1 MSSSD
6 RAFNF
11 SSVAEV
17 IAALEAPVKHPAN
30 DWLTN
35 ANAGEVWGLSGICE
49 DRGISTP
56 REARRAL
63 ASPLFPQ
70 GVARIERLAA
80 KINAPLPVSV
90 RRVARRAPQGD
101 ELDMQ
106 RVWNGEL
113 DTAWR
118 EMKRAARVGPAR
130 VLIAVNASISGG
142 ESAETL
148 AWRGVAALA
157 LAEALLG
164 AGHMVR
170 VVSAYQGSTADGVS
184 SKFSCSCIVMD
195 CGDMFDINKAANL
208 LASGVLARG
217 ILYDLQ
223 TRSSSHEVSR
233 SIGYVEP
240 LSESTLDVAGFDTVA
255 IADSDIRNAASAT
268 KWITARVAE
277 IDARNGDTLAA

>member
-1 MSSSD
+1 MRGNRSFS
-6 RAFNF
+6 F

-17 IAALEAPVKHPAN
+17 LAALDKAPAHPSN

-35 ANAGEVWGLSGICE
+35 AHAGEIWGRGGICE

-63 ASPLFPQ
+63 ANPMFPA
-70 GVARIERLAA
+70 GVERIQRLAA
-80 KINAPLPVSV
+80 QINAPTPVSV

-118 EMKRAARVGPAR
+118 EMARAARVGPAR

-170 VVSAYQGSTADGVS
+170 VVSAYQGRTADSAS
-184 SKFSCSCIVMD
+184 SRFTCECVVMD
-195 CGDMFDINKAANL
+195 CGEAFDIHKAASL
-208 LASGVLARG
+208 LASGLLARG

-223 TRSSSHEVSR
+223 TRSSIYPVNK

-240 LSESTLDVAGFDTVA
+240 LSEETLNRVGFDTIA
-255 IADSDIRNAASAT
+255 IADSSIHNAKSAE
-268 KWITARVAE
+268 KWIGEQVAI
-277 IDARNGDTLAA
+277 IDARNGDALAA